1 LESIPEAELTRRLQ
15 SWFKQ
20 HGVNINDYEENHMPH
35 AIRVVVALLILVGL
49 TVGGY
54 AEDMQKA
61 AGQTADGCPAT
72 PPQMEGPYYPP
83 KAQIDAQL
91 DKDNDLTQVKGQAGK
106 ATGQILYVMGQIR
119 DTRCRPIED
128 AIVEIWQASDTG
140 RYRHPRDTKNPAP
153 LDPQFQYWG
162 KAITGKD
169 GRYLFKTIKPG
180 AYPMGPGTMRPS
192 HIHFKVSHPE
202 YGEFITQMYF
212 VGDPFQDKDPIFN
225 DVPRAERNRLLVTME
240 QPGAD
245 YEPEARLARFDVTL
259 PTAGRKGSN

>member
-1 LESIPEAELTRRLQ
+1 MHYATRVGAM
-15 SWFKQ
+15 F
-20 HGVNINDYEENHMPH
+20 
-35 AIRVVVALLILVGL
+35 LILVGL
-49 TVGGY
+49 TVSGY
-54 AEDMQKA
+54 AENMQRA
-61 AGQTADGCPAT
+61 AGKTPEGCPAT
-72 PPQMEGPYYPP
+72 PPQTAGPYYPP

-91 DKDNDLTQVKGQAGK
+91 DQDNDLTQVKGQAGK

-119 DTRCRPIED
+119 DALCRPIEG

-140 RYRHPRDTKNPAP
+140 RYRHPRDTQNPAP

-162 KAITGKD
+162 KYVTGKD

-180 AYPMGPGTMRPS
+180 AYPIGPGTMRPS

-212 VGDPFQDKDPIFN
+212 VGDPYQDKDPIFK
-225 DVPRAERNRLLVTME
+225 DVPPAERNRLLVTME

-245 YEPEARLARFDVTL
+245 YEPEARVARFDVTL
-259 PTAGRKGSN
+259 PTAPRKGSS